1 MARTKEKTERPRTV
15 TRLGSGTSLK
25 GTLRFSQSVTIQG
38 RFEGEIIAT
47 GFLYVEEHAEVHADI
62 KAGSVIVAGEVR
74 GNIHATDTLDMLATG
89 RIYGNVKAAR
99 LRIADGVV
107 FDGKCEMVKDSGSV
121 DIFAAPAD
129 QLKESIRRV

>member
-1 MARTKEKTERPRTV
+1 MARIKDRAEAPRTV
-15 TRLGSGTSLK
+15 TRLGVGTSLK

-38 RFEGEIIAT
+38 RFEGEIVAT
-47 GFLYVEEHAEVHADI
+47 GFLYIEEQAVVHANI
-62 KAGSVIVAGEVR
+62 TAGSVVVAGEVH
-74 GNIHATDTLDMLATG
+74 GNIRATGTLDMYSTG

-99 LRIADGVV
+99 LRISDGVE

-129 QLKESIRRV
+129 QLKESIPRV